1 MSEVSL
7 SQERHLV
14 FKTPISIHPEASASS
29 FFVVIDAPNAVRK
42 RFMKAVLNHI
52 NAISYNGVFKVYDSV
67 VARVIVESFIRDNCT
82 PESNLHGYSDG
93 RIYKLN

>member
-1 MSEVSL
+1 MLNVSL
-7 SQERHLV
+7 TPERHLV
-14 FKTPISIHPEASASS
+14 FKTEISEHPEASMSA
-29 FFVVIDAPNAVRK
+29 FYVVIDAPFEVR
-42 RFMKAVLNHI
+42 RNFLKAILHRI
-52 NAISYNGVFKVYDSV
+52 AGLSYNGVFKVYDSV